1 MNIGQ
6 NILNLRKG
14 ANLSQEQL
22 AEIIGVTR
30 QTISNWELE
39 ESSPD
44 LKQAKEL
51 SRFFNVSLD
60 DLTGDSTFEYL
71 GGNNRENEIT
81 IISSVENVI
90 VTCNKIQASQEYKGG
105 KNSPKFALFGYENGN
120 NSIFGGNNTFLGWYE
135 NGEELK
141 KEIDLKEALA
151 NDSTIMEEIIN
162 KLTIVGVAMDGG
174 TTVYRDFG
182 YSQVAY
188 SELGNTGFTIIRCN
202 RIQDYDERLQIY
214 PYNKDYY
221 FGDSTLEF
229 EEGYCE

>member
-22 AEIIGVTR
+22 SEIIGVTR

-51 SRFFNVSLD
+51 SRFFNISLD

-71 GGNNRENEIT
+71 GGNNRENAIT
-81 IISSVENVI
+81 IFSSAENV
-90 VTCNKIQASQEYKGG
+90 VATCNKIQSSQKFKGG
-105 KNSPKFALFGYENGN
+105 KNSPQYALYGYENGN

-135 NGEELK
+135 NVEELK
-141 KEIDLKEALA
+141 KEIEAIKEAMFLKEPTYELKY
-151 NDSTIMEEIIN
+151 NVEVEKKFMGM
-162 KLTIVGVAMDGG
+162 KLKM
-174 TTVYRDFG
+174 
-182 YSQVAY
+182 
-188 SELGNTGFTIIRCN
+188 
-202 RIQDYDERLQIY
+202 
-214 PYNKDYY
+214 KK
-221 FGDSTLEF
+221 
-229 EEGYCE
+229 

>member
-1 MNIGQ
+1 MFCERNDYMNIGQ

-30 QTISNWELE
+30 QTLSNWELE

-51 SRFFNVSLD
+51 SRFFNISLD

-90 VTCNKIQASQEYKGG
+90 VTCNKIQAFQEDKGHLRPSHQIRRSRLLRGRSRRIRKSYAAYIFQDQRALGLLLSARLRGQGGFG
-105 KNSPKFALFGYENGN
+105 KVIE
-120 NSIFGGNNTFLGWYE
+120 
-135 NGEELK
+135 
-141 KEIDLKEALA
+141 
-151 NDSTIMEEIIN
+151 
-162 KLTIVGVAMDGG
+162 
-174 TTVYRDFG
+174 
-182 YSQVAY
+182 
-188 SELGNTGFTIIRCN
+188 
-202 RIQDYDERLQIY
+202 DYDLGIFRLLPRRQTSGRCGQGIDQKKVVARLY
-214 PYNKDYY
+214 ARQAHP
-221 FGDSTLEF
+221 
-229 EEGYCE
+229 

>member
-30 QTISNWELE
+30 QTISNWELD

-51 SRFFNVSLD
+51 SRFFNISLD

-71 GGNNRENEIT
+71 GGNNRENAIT
-81 IISSVENVI
+81 IFSSAENV
-90 VTCNKIQASQEYKGG
+90 VATCNKIQSSQKFKGG
-105 KNSPKFALFGYENGN
+105 KNSPQYALYGYENGN

-141 KEIDLKEALA
+141 KEIEAIKEAMFLKEPTYELKY
-151 NDSTIMEEIIN
+151 NVEVEKKFMGM
-162 KLTIVGVAMDGG
+162 KLKM
-174 TTVYRDFG
+174 
-182 YSQVAY
+182 
-188 SELGNTGFTIIRCN
+188 
-202 RIQDYDERLQIY
+202 
-214 PYNKDYY
+214 KK
-221 FGDSTLEF
+221 
-229 EEGYCE
+229 

>member
-1 MNIGQ
+1 MICESNNYMNISQ

-14 ANLSQEQL
+14 ANLSQKQL

-51 SRFFNVSLD
+51 SRFFNISLD
-60 DLTGDSTFEYL
+60 DLTGNSTFEYL

-90 VTCNKIQASQEYKGG
+90 VTCNKIQASLEYKGG
-105 KNSPKFALFGYENGN
+105 KNSPEFTLFGYETGN
-120 NSIFGGNNTFLGWYE
+120 NSIFGGNNTFLGWYK

-141 KEIDLKEALA
+141 KEITTIKEAMNKKEQTYELKH
-151 NDSTIMEEIIN
+151 NTEIEKKFMGM
-162 KLTIVGVAMDGG
+162 KLEM
-174 TTVYRDFG
+174 
-182 YSQVAY
+182 
-188 SELGNTGFTIIRCN
+188 
-202 RIQDYDERLQIY
+202 
-214 PYNKDYY
+214 KK
-221 FGDSTLEF
+221 
-229 EEGYCE
+229 